1 MVRTRRFVMV
11 RLLSTTA
18 IILALAGP
26 AWAQSSDSSE
36 VGKSSYPFL
45 DSDMTESNWGSD
57 TLLGKPLMT
66 ADGEE
71 IGEVQGIVFDEN
83 DQIAGIV
90 VDAGGYLG
98 VDTRP
103 VVVDW
108 YAVTVVPEDEATMV
122 DLTQEQLESAPE
134 YQTAG
139 DWRAPK
145 EAEIPDV
152 AETQPGVVTGQDVE
166 PTEEQG
172 GGIGAGTAK

>member
-1 MVRTRRFVMV
+1 MVK
-11 RLLSTTA
+11 LLSTTA

-45 DSDMTESNWGSD
+45 DSAMTESNWGSD
-57 TLLGKPLMT
+57 TLLGKPLVT

-71 IGEVQGIVFDEN
+71 IGEVEGIVFDEN

-108 YAVTVVPEDEATMV
+108 YAVTVVPEDEMMMV
-122 DLTQEQLESAPE
+122 DMTQEQLESAPE
-134 YQTAG
+134 HQMTG
-139 DWRAPK
+139 DWR
-145 EAEIPDV
+145 EAKDANVHGV
-152 AETQPGVVTGQDVE
+152 AESQPGVITGED
-166 PTEEQG
+166 TELGNEQPGTEAG
-172 GGIGAGTAK
+172 GTPH